1 MRLSII
7 IVSYNVRYFLEQ
19 CLCSVGR
26 AVQAIGENEAEVIV
40 VDNASKDGTI
50 NYLKN
55 KFPSVIFISNKENL
69 GFAKANNQAL
79 RQAKGAYVLFLN
91 PDTILPEDIFSK
103 TVSFLDANPKAG
115 ALGVRMVDGSG
126 KFLKESKRGLPTAW
140 ASFCKMSGLTASF
153 PDSKF
158 FAKYYA
164 GHLDEHKTQQ
174 VAVLSGAF
182 MLARKSVLDQL
193 NGFDEQ
199 FFMYAEDIDLSY
211 RILKLGYHNYYFA
224 DTSIVHFKG
233 ESTKKDAKYVELFYK
248 AMHQFVRKHYRS
260 GVGRLFSGVLNA
272 GIRFR
277 SGLAGRQ
284 NKKEDPPKASM
295 SHASLEGDLRT
306 MARLQALLMK
316 SNIKLQQ
323 GSSNIILCE
332 GESYSF
338 SQLINRLQQ
347 LQSGQRAMIH
357 AGGSG
362 SIVGSV
368 NKDNQGSVM
377 VII

>member
-1 MRLSII
+1 MLTII

-19 CLCSVGR
+19 CLCSVGK
-26 AVQAIGENEAEVIV
+26 AVRAIGENEAEVIV
-40 VDNASKDGTI
+40 VDNNSKDGSI

-55 KFPSVIFISNKENL
+55 KFPSVIFISNKENI

-79 RQAKGAYVLFLN
+79 QQAKGRYVLFLN

-103 TVSFLDANPKAG
+103 TLAFLDANPKAG
-115 ALGVRMVDGSG
+115 ALGVRMIDGSG
-126 KFLKESKRGLPTAW
+126 NFLKESKRGLPTAW
-140 ASFCKMSGLTASF
+140 ASFCKMTGLAASF
-153 PDSKF
+153 PESKY

-164 GHLDEHKTQQ
+164 GHLAENKTQQ
-174 VAVLSGAF
+174 VDVLPGAF
-182 MLARKSVLDQL
+182 MLARKDVLDEL

-211 RILKLGYHNYYFA
+211 RILKLGYYNYYFA

-248 AMHQFVRKHYRS
+248 AMHQFVQKHYRS
-260 GVGRLFSGVLNA
+260 GARRLFSGVLNA
-272 GIRFR
+272 GIRLR
-277 SGLAGRQ
+277 SRFESRQ
-284 NKKEDPPKASM
+284 SKKEEPPKASM

-306 MARLQALLMK
+306 MARLQALLLK
-316 SNIKLQQ
+316 SNIKLQE
-323 GSSNIILCE
+323 GSDNIILCE
-332 GESYSF
+332 GETYSF
-338 SQLINRLQQ
+338 AQLIRRLQQ
-347 LQSGQRAMIH
+347 LQSGQRAMLH

-362 SIVGSV
+362 SIVGSFD
-368 NKDNQGSVM
+368 KDNQGSVM